1 MRNALKVLIAV
12 AVVITAGL
20 VWSWPYIEMSFEGSA
35 HYTEQ
40 DKREY
45 KFYTPD
51 ILREMPRI
59 SPRYDFNYVNI
70 TGPAAFI
77 HVVSFYD
84 IADSSKVDLY
94 LEGKGYTKQ
103 DDCFIDGTCWKGSD
117 PEETITVAHHE
128 KKNFI
133 QVSVIYN
140 LR

>member
-1 MRNALKVLIAV
+1 MRNALKIFTAV
-12 AVVITAGL
+12 AVVIIVGL
-20 VWSWPYIEMSFEGSA
+20 AWTWPYIEMSFEGSA

-45 KFYTPD
+45 EFYTPD
-51 ILREMPRI
+51 VLREMPRI

-77 HVVSFYD
+77 HAVSFYD
-84 IADSSKVDLY
+84 IDDSGKVDLY
-94 LEGKGYTKQ
+94 LEEKGYTKQ
-103 DDCFIDGTCWKGSD
+103 DDCFIDGKCWKGRD

-133 QVSVIYN
+133 QVSVIYH